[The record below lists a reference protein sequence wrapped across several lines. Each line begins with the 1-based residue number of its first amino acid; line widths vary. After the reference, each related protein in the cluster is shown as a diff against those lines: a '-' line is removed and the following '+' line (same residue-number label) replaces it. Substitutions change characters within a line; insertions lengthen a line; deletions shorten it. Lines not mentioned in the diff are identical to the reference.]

1 MKYLKDFSTESDY
14 QTFKG
19 NGDWA
24 TPNVSFI
31 YKDRKL
37 VYNKET
43 IIFYTVQTIYNI
55 KTNHQALPGMT
66 WNDWVNSEYYTA
78 ADGSFH
84 DRFGDGEIWITDSV
98 LKNSNGETVYFTDT
112 IIPGETYTYRGT
124 R

>member
-14 QTFKG
+14 QAFKSA
-19 NGDWA
+19 GDWA

-31 YKDRKL
+31 NKDKRTF
-37 VYNKET
+37 YNKKT

-55 KTNHQALPGMT
+55 KVNHQALPGMT

-78 ADGSFH
+78 SSDGYFSN
-84 DRFGDGEIWITDSV
+84 DDGFVRIEDSI
-98 LKNSNGETVYFTDT
+98 LKNSNGESVYMTDT

>member
-1 MKYLKDFSTESDY
+1 MKYLKKFQTNTDY

-19 NGDWA
+19 GSDWL
-24 TPNVSFI
+24 TPNVSAIEEDNGVF
-31 YKDRKL
+31 
-37 VYNKET
+37 YNKET

-55 KTNHQALPGMT
+55 KTTHQALPGMT

-78 ADGSFH
+78 SSDGYFSNH
-84 DRFGDGEIWITDSV
+84 DGFVRIEDSI
-98 LKNSNGETVYFTDT
+98 LKNSNGESVYMTDT